1 MTAPAYLSQ
10 PESIPGH
17 IEALAL
23 YEQYR
28 TPENGKKLRDA
39 VRAQVQTWR
48 WSNDPVVDDE
58 PFENELRPAWVK
70 RKPRWLKEGKEEK
83 NEHVKCGF
91 DAAGRIVYE
100 IACGNFEDVWLHTPD
115 KITRF
120 SFYRDKHDRSAG
132 MQLRSVTLSMLR
144 PDGQLDSL
152 HSYRVDRETCCD
164 EFFLWEAARLHAKYG
179 VVTQYGEYADA
190 PFHYRYGYDYDAAG
204 ALEKISSCKTDASG
218 TPLDKPHTRYRR
230 PVKGDTIP
238 LLAAAIQEAM
248 LKKIPELV
256 KQAALDEP
264 LYALLLCYTQEDFAA
279 AWPPFLVWGRQSWRE
294 QTTQERGYY
303 LWAPDEIRGNSTEHE
318 LLLDCDDEIASL
330 CLRHKD
336 LMSDKENYAS
346 GKKVL
351 LEVAKQLNELD
362 WQSITAVT
370 DDFVV
375 VVADNS
381 CEIDPIKD
389 MKKYLSPERLALL
402 KARGWLSR

>member
-10 PESIPGH
+10 PESSPGH

-23 YEQYR
+23 YEEYR
-28 TPENGKKLRDA
+28 TPESGKKLRDA
-39 VRAQVQTWR
+39 VRAQVVQWR
-48 WSNDPVVDDE
+48 WSTDSVIDDE
-58 PFENELRPAWVK
+58 PFENEQRPACIK
-70 RKPRWLKEGKEEK
+70 RKPRWLKEGKEK
-83 NEHVKCGF
+83 KSEHVKCGF
-91 DAAGRIVYE
+91 DASGRIVYE
-100 IACGNFEDVWLHTPD
+100 IACGNHESVWLHAQD
-115 KITRF
+115 KIIKVDF
-120 SFYRDKHDRSAG
+120 MVDSYDRAAG
-132 MQLRSVTLSMLR
+132 LQVWGVTVSMLL
-144 PDGQLDSL
+144 PDGRLDSL
-152 HSYRVDRETCCD
+152 HSRRTMHNGCCD
-164 EFFLWEAARLHAKYG
+164 DFFSWENTRLLAKHSVGHYG
-179 VVTQYGEYADA
+179 DDETVVSYKLR
-190 PFHYRYGYDYDAAG
+190 YRYDYDTAG
-204 ALEKISSCKTDASG
+204 ELEKISSCKIDADDM
-218 TPLDKPHTRYRR
+218 PLDKPHTRYRR

-303 LWAPDEIRGNSTEHE
+303 LWAPDEIRGNSTAHE
-318 LLLDCDDEIASL
+318 LWLDCDDEIAGL

-351 LEVAKQLNELD
+351 LEVAKQLNTLD
-362 WQSITAVT
+362 WQAITPVT

-381 CEIDPIKD
+381 GEVDPLKD
-389 MKKYLSPERLALL
+389 MKTCLAPERLALL
-402 KARGWLSR
+402 KKRGWLSL